1 MKQSWKWSRAEK
13 VINIHFLKFTYLSN
27 CASYVNGSQTAFKQ
41 SSLENQFPPEMSSGA
56 AFLDKNEL
64 SFTLI

>member
-1 MKQSWKWSRAEK
+1 M
-13 VINIHFLKFTYLSN
+13 NIHFLKFTYLSN

-56 AFLDKNEL
+56 AFLNQWTKMNFRL
-64 SFTLI
+64 H